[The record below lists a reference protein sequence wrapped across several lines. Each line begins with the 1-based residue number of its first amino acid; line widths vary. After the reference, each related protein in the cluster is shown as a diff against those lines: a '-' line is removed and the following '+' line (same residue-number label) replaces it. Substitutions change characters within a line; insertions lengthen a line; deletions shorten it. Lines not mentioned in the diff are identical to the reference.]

1 MYIQYLTS
9 TFMYLFKLCIVVKYA
24 LFSVVRIYFLAT
36 VGLTLMEAA
45 GRYVRTT
52 VRTQPVYS

>member
-1 MYIQYLTS
+1 M
-9 TFMYLFKLCIVVKYA
+9 
-24 LFSVVRIYFLAT
+24 RIYFLAT

-45 GRYVRTT
+45 VRYVRTM

>member
-1 MYIQYLTS
+1 M
-9 TFMYLFKLCIVVKYA
+9 
-24 LFSVVRIYFLAT
+24 RIYFLAT
-36 VGLTLMEAA
+36 VGLTLMEVA